1 MREALGR
8 RFDLVVVI
16 WILALAVG
24 WSMVTLSRAS
34 LSADQWSAA
43 PQSGP
48 AWVIPS
54 ADPVN

>member
-1 MREALGR
+1 MRTTIGR
-8 RFDLVVVI
+8 HFDVLVVI

-24 WSMVTLSRAS
+24 WSLVSLSHAQ
-34 LSADQWSAA
+34 LSADQWSTE

-54 ADPVN
+54 GNPAQ

>member
-1 MREALGR
+1 MRTTIGR
-8 RFDLVVVI
+8 HFDVLVVI

-24 WSMVTLSRAS
+24 WSLVSLSHAQ
-34 LSADQWSAA
+34 LSADQWSTA

-54 ADPVN
+54 GDPAQ